1 MKTRVISAVVMIIVA
16 VACFVLSPYTR
27 LLILLAA
34 AVISI
39 REVSNVF
46 SKLDMH
52 SSEWVLYCFAV
63 GMALLAALSVTKVFS
78 PVFYIAWFFFAM
90 FLSMFEG
97 IRSKN
102 IRGKGAMAN
111 TSILMYP
118 LFSYALVMVICV
130 SHGWQPVIIIA
141 CAATWL
147 CDTFALLGGKWW
159 GSHKIAPYTSPNKTI
174 EGCLTGAASSVIA
187 GLIAT
192 LILKLL
198 GFHVPVGISMLVAL
212 VASTM
217 GQVGDLA
224 APLLKRTAG
233 IKDYSNLIPGHG
245 GAMDRLDSLLFSIP
259 TSWFMLYLFNII

>member
-1 MKTRVISAVVMIIVA
+1 MILIIVA
-16 VACFVLSPYTR
+16 VACFVISPYTR

-34 AVISI
+34 AVVSI

-46 SKLDMH
+46 SKLDMR
-52 SSEWVLYCFAV
+52 SAEWVLYCFV
-63 GMALLAALSVTKVFS
+63 IGTALLGVLSVN
-78 PVFYIAWFFFAM
+78 FYISPM

-97 IRSKN
+97 IRSER

-118 LFSYALVMVICV
+118 LFPYALIMVISV

-174 EGCLTGAASSVIA
+174 EGCLTGAASSIIA
-187 GLIAT
+187 GLLAT

-198 GFHVPVGISMLVAL
+198 GFTVPVGVSILVAL

-224 APLLKRTAG
+224 ASLLKRTAG

-259 TSWFMLYLFNII
+259 TSWFMLYLFKII

>member
-1 MKTRVISAVVMIIVA
+1 MKTRVISAVIMIIVA

-97 IRSKN
+97 I
-102 IRGKGAMAN
+102 
-111 TSILMYP
+111 P
-118 LFSYALVMVICV
+118 FSPMHWSWSSASRM
-130 SHGWQPVIIIA
+130 
-141 CAATWL
+141 
-147 CDTFALLGGKWW
+147 D
-159 GSHKIAPYTSPNKTI
+159 GSP
-174 EGCLTGAASSVIA
+174 
-187 GLIAT
+187 
-192 LILKLL
+192 
-198 GFHVPVGISMLVAL
+198 
-212 VASTM
+212 
-217 GQVGDLA
+217 
-224 APLLKRTAG
+224 
-233 IKDYSNLIPGHG
+233 
-245 GAMDRLDSLLFSIP
+245 
-259 TSWFMLYLFNII
+259 